1 MTSIL
6 HFQAKYFG
14 RQEAFILLQTEI
26 WIEDFNQR
34 EGGGKK
40 KKSFPLSLKFSLGK
54 QNKPKPQKF
63 INSDKNKTIF
73 WPTPDNIAFV

>member
-6 HFQAKYFG
+6 HFQAKYF
-14 RQEAFILLQTEI
+14 RRREAFILLQTEI
-26 WIEDFNQR
+26 WTEDFNHR
-34 EGGGKK
+34 EGGGGGEE
-40 KKSFPLSLKFSLGK
+40 SFPLSLKFSLGK

-63 INSDKNKTIF
+63 INTDKNKTIF